1 MKSTDDDNLQS
12 YLVVR
17 QVQVSLEGMWGDNVH
32 MLLCSAPG
40 TKMYHIYGNLTNST
54 H

>member
-1 MKSTDDDNLQS
+1 MKSIVDNLQS

-17 QVQVSLEGMWGDNVH
+17 QVQVSLEGMWGDDVH
-32 MLLCSAPG
+32 MRLCSAPG
-40 TKMYHIYGNLTNST
+40 TRMFHISSNLTNST

>member
-1 MKSTDDDNLQS
+1 MKSTVDNLQS

-17 QVQVSLEGMWGDNVH
+17 QVQVSLEGMLGDDVH
-32 MLLCSAPG
+32 VLLRSALG
-40 TKMYHIYGNLTNST
+40 TKTYHIYSNLTNST